1 VSSDTILITVVVLM
15 LIGVVLAIEVGISPA
30 S

>member
-15 LIGVVLAIEVGISPA
+15 LIGVVLAIEVGIIPA